1 MRSNLMREAPDGR
14 ADDRHAHAGD
24 SMVAGMAVTVARGD
38 DVLTA
43 LKLATVAGAA
53 AATAVGTGQGAAAD
67 VAGLVGPV
75 EIEVLK

>member
-1 MRSNLMREAPDGR
+1 
-14 ADDRHAHAGD
+14 
-24 SMVAGMAVTVARGD
+24 MVAGMAVTVARGD